1 MNSSVYPDRAAAVQ
15 ACRSYMEEF
24 YALQERY
31 HITES
36 CDDSCVQTY
45 THVEYYN
52 EDGTV
57 STYTHW

>member
-1 MNSSVYPDRAAAVQ
+1 MNPPVYPDRAAAAQ

-45 THVEYYN
+45 IHVQYYN